1 MENEVIITLVF
12 CCSNTS
18 QNTINLIK
26 IKENE
31 LLLKN
36 YENSQPTMAW
46 PTCWTTGLAC
56 IAARLRIGRAFV
68 FFIFSPQKAEGHGPR
83 RS

>member
-1 MENEVIITLVF
+1 MVNEVIITLVF
-12 CCSNTS
+12 CYSNTS

-36 YENSQPTMAW
+36 YENSQPTMA
-46 PTCWTTGLAC
+46 
-56 IAARLRIGRAFV
+56 
-68 FFIFSPQKAEGHGPR
+68 
-83 RS
+83 